1 MPNAKCEKCN
11 KKLDTICRS
20 SQDMCRLLVLLE
32 GRIQRVPFTNIAYNI
47 TPGIKHNEIDIGNIC
62 EGVLYYDH
70 FAVDPENFKLFK
82 IGDIMVGNLS
92 ISDAKK
98 LLDEKKTQK

>member
-1 MPNAKCEKCN
+1 MPNAKCEKCK

-20 SQDMCRLLVLLE
+20 SDDMCRLLTLLE
-32 GRIQRVPFTNIAYNI
+32 GRIQRVPFTNIVYNI
-47 TPGIKHNEIDIGNIC
+47 TPGIKHNEIDIDNNC

-70 FAVDPENFKLFK
+70 FADDPANFKLFN

-98 LLDEKKTQK
+98 LLTVKEKK